1 MVSAKLKIIAI
12 VLVLFMPT
20 QILAAKGGWLF
31 MVPPIDRET
40 FEVEASAPLGRWS
53 ILERFDT
60 AEDCEQELSQIV
72 AHVHDR
78 TWLAEKEKEYK
89 RLSPGAPLRSG
100 TSELVRKTFEAAK
113 CIRTNDP
120 RLEEKG
126 SPGLSP
132 YLRKPSCRFG
142 CLRATQS
149 IRKATGRIYRM
160 CVLERMRP
168 PITLMVA
175 EPRRPRMKPPG
186 GRRECAA
193 PLECPELRPPVVSTS
208 AYYSNTKNKAP
219 LWRFR

>member
-12 VLVLFMPT
+12 VFVLFMPA

-40 FEVEASAPLGRWS
+40 FEVVASAPLGRWS
-53 ILERFDT
+53 ILERFDI

-100 TSELVRKTFEAAK
+100 TAELVRKTFEAAK

-126 SPGLSP
+126 LQVCLPIFESP
-132 YLRKPSCRFG
+132 
-142 CLRATQS
+142 
-149 IRKATGRIYRM
+149 
-160 CVLERMRP
+160 V
-168 PITLMVA
+168 VA
-175 EPRRPRMKPPG
+175 SVAFARRNPFVK
-186 GRRECAA
+186 RREDIACA
-193 PLECPELRPPVVSTS
+193 S
-208 AYYSNTKNKAP
+208 SNG
-219 LWRFR
+219 